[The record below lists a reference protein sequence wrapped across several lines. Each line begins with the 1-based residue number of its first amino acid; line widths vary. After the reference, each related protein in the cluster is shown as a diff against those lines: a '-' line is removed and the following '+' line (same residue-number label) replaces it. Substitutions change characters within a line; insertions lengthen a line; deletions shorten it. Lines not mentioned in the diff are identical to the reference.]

1 MSKAALRVLSILFLG
16 WVTVAPM
23 MQTSNSTL
31 DKILGSATPNAFA
44 ECGTGSCNLYSFL
57 PGYLQPIIDPL
68 CVTTTQCYKGTN
80 DQPLYEDPINA
91 AHSGN
96 LRLSTALQYNGTS
109 GPNSIYDFDD
119 SIIDPIVN
127 TPVVLGF
134 TTDGQC
140 TTPATK
146 TLTLGS
152 GYVDVLVTAVDDII
166 VEAPTHNCQIDMT
179 ILSGNLSGNGA
190 GYTFNISIIDNDV
203 APGTVIET
211 THDSVTLTEN
221 PAIAASLQQNSL
233 AIPSQDTGSTSSTSL
248 SQRSGYPSIYA
259 NQIFAKITTDDQ
271 CYVNALPNQFVSR
284 TTTYIQS
291 QPYNPANAFA
301 WNYDAFF
308 KGRSDDV
315 TEGSHFCSVLYDY
328 YTDYSSIPFKSETI
342 LVPMTDYRPFVD
354 AQAPALLY
362 EKPVDGQASTGDFKL
377 KLLAQPSDTSPI
389 TASITL
395 LNPDVCVLASSILVF
410 DQSNWSQFQAIPVSA
425 IKDGVFQP
433 GTRDCNIKLS
443 LVSPEAP
450 PVTQVNGRFVLA
462 SSKRTPATLAA
473 LEYNNLS
480 TIVTVKVLD
489 ADTLP
494 QTGITSPWIFLS
506 SVVLFVGSLLGSILT
521 TRAYRSRLYSTV
533 TEESPKVRL

>member
-16 WVTVAPM
+16 WITVAPSL
-23 MQTSNSTL
+23 QTSNSTL

-44 ECGTGSCNLYSFL
+44 ECGTGVCNLYSFL
-57 PGYLQPIIDPL
+57 PGELVPSTDPL
-68 CVTTTQCYKGTN
+68 CTTITQCFASSSAIALEEDILSPTHTGKLRISPAQHYKG
-80 DQPLYEDPINA
+80 
-91 AHSGN
+91 
-96 LRLSTALQYNGTS
+96 YNGTS
-109 GPNSIYDFDD
+109 SIYDFDD
-119 SIIDPIVN
+119 YVIDPVVN
-127 TPVVLGF
+127 NPVVLGF

-140 TTPATK
+140 SAPATA
-146 TLTLGS
+146 TLAIGS
-152 GYVDVLVTAVDDII
+152 TFIDVTITAVDDAL
-166 VEAPTHNCQIDMT
+166 VEASTHYCDINMT
-179 ILSGNLSGNGA
+179 VVSGNLAGNGA
-190 GYTFNISIIDNDV
+190 GYTYNIPIIDNDQLSL
-203 APGTVIET
+203 TT
-211 THDSVTLTEN
+211 THNSISLTED
-221 PAIAASLQQNSL
+221 PIIAASLQTNTLS
-233 AIPSQDTGSTSSTSL
+233 IPSQDAGGFSSINLNQL
-248 SQRSGYPSIYA
+248 SGFPSIYA
-259 NQIFAKITTDDQ
+259 TQVFAKITTDTQ
-271 CYVNALPNQFVSR
+271 CYVNLLPNQFQSR
-284 TTTYIQS
+284 TTTLIQS
-291 QPYNPANAFA
+291 QPYNPANLFT
-301 WNYDAFF
+301 WSYDGNF

-315 TEGSHFCSVLYDY
+315 VEGSHFCSVVYDY
-328 YTDYSSIPFKSETI
+328 YTDYDTNPFKSETI

-389 TASITL
+389 TATITL
-395 LNPDVCVLASSILVF
+395 LNPEVCVLSNTTLTF

-443 LVSPEAP
+443 LVSPEAS

-521 TRAYRSRLYSTV
+521 TRAYRSRLYATV
-533 TEESPKVRL
+533 SEEAPKVRL